1 MSRGDMSSNHKSD
14 QVDGS
19 WGPRGLGRSGGRGI
33 RWRVVLLL
41 SGLVVGLLPTAAS
54 AVNDV
59 AEVADA
65 FGGALARGDFDGNG
79 FADLAV
85 GVPGEDIGEISR
97 AGAVNV
103 IYGSAAG
110 LTTTGDQFWSQ
121 NSAGIEDTAEA
132 FDEFGTALTSG
143 DFDGDGFADL
153 AVGVSGEGIGEV
165 SGGAGA
171 VNVIYGSAAGLTA
184 TGDQFWSQDSPGI
197 EDAAEDQE
205 GFGWSLTAANFG
217 KTSQADLAVG
227 VPFEGLGATS
237 NAGPVAGA
245 VNVIYG
251 SAAGLSAT
259 GDQFWSQDTDGIQDT
274 AEGGEDFNQGG
285 DGFGA
290 SLAAANFGKG
300 LHADLAVGVPN
311 EDLVGKRFAGA
322 VNVIYG
328 SAAGLSATGDQFWS
342 QDSAGIE
349 NAAEEQDGFGGSLTA
364 AKLGKTSQADL
375 AVGVS
380 GENLAGISDAGAINV
395 IYGSAAGL
403 SATGDQLWSQD
414 SAGIENTAEGQD
426 FFGERLAAGNFGKTS
441 QADLAVGVSGENLAG
456 ISDAGAVNVIYGSA
470 GGLSGT
476 GDQFWHQSLSP

>member
-153 AVGVSGEGIGEV
+153 AVGVPGEGIGEV

-171 VNVIYGSAAGLTA
+171 VNVIYGSAAGLTATGDQFWSQDSPGIEDTAGGIEFFGASLVAVNFGKSPHADLAVGVPQNGFERSGAVNVLYGSAAGLTA

-259 GDQFWSQDTDGIQDT
+259 GDQFWSQD
-274 AEGGEDFNQGG
+274 
-285 DGFGA
+285 
-290 SLAAANFGKG
+290 
-300 LHADLAVGVPN
+300 
-311 EDLVGKRFAGA
+311 
-322 VNVIYG
+322 
-328 SAAGLSATGDQFWS
+328 
-342 QDSAGIE
+342 SAGIE

-364 AKLGKTSQADL
+364 AKL
-375 AVGVS
+375 
-380 GENLAGISDAGAINV
+380 
-395 IYGSAAGL
+395 
-403 SATGDQLWSQD
+403 
-414 SAGIENTAEGQD
+414 
-426 FFGERLAAGNFGKTS
+426 GKTS